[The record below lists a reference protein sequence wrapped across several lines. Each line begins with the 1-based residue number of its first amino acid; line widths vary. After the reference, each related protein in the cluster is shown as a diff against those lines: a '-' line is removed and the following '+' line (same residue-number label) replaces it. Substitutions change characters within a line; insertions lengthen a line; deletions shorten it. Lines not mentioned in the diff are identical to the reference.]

1 MIESYTILIGKLN
14 GIVVLMRPPSPPLL
28 LSYIR
33 PWALDV
39 KSEIYYH
46 YTVRDLIGH
55 HHHLHPPLL
64 LISGQGIA
72 TTATTNT
79 VKG

>member
-14 GIVVLMRPPSPPLL
+14 GIVVLMRPPPPPLL

-55 HHHLHPPLL
+55 HHRHPPLL

-72 TTATTNT
+72 TTTTTST